1 VSFLELERQLKQR
14 EHGMR
19 LFRKPP
25 ILDLSEFRAMA
36 VNCGPYPPPRTY
48 LAFHTP
54 FPYIYSHSTSPP
66 PPPPLF
72 MMYRTERPNACLQA

>member
-36 VNCGPYPPPRTY
+36 VNCGPYPPPART
-48 LAFHTP
+48 LHSIHH
-54 FPYIYSHSTSPP
+54 FPIYIRIPP
-66 PPPPLF
+66 LLLLPPLF